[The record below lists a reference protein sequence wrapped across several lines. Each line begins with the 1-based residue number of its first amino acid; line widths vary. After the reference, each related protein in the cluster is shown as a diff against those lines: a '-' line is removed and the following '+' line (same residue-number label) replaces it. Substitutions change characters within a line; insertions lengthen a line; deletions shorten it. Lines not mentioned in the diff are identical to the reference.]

1 MKLCLLAA
9 GFAKRMYPLTQ
20 TVAKPLLEVGG
31 QSLMSRLLHQA
42 REIDAID
49 GAAAI
54 VNARFEADFEA
65 WAATVGPAAPTLV
78 VNDAAYA
85 DEARGAVADLSLL
98 LQRAFA
104 DGSEDGYLVLAG
116 DNLLRFALAPAAE
129 IFLQKPHSPL
139 LFVRVVPEPVP
150 PGCYS
155 EVVLDAACVV
165 QSFREKPQD
174 PQSNLSAIGA
184 YFLPPDL
191 PELLQA
197 YLDGGGEAD
206 APGHFLAW
214 LTAVRSCRSTRVP
227 AHSWYD
233 IGSLQGLE
241 TARQLFS
248 K

>member
-9 GFAKRMYPLTQ
+9 GFAKRMYPLTRQ
-20 TVAKPLLEVGG
+20 VAKPLLEVGG
-31 QSLMSRLLHQA
+31 QSLMSGLLHQA
-42 REIDAID
+42 REIAAID
-49 GAAAI
+49 GAAAV
-54 VNARFEADFEA
+54 VNARFAPDFDA
-65 WAATVGPAAPTLV
+65 WAATLGKTAPTIV
-78 VNDAAYA
+78 VNNAAEA
-85 DEARGAVADLSLL
+85 DQACGAVADLSLL

-129 IFLQKPHSPL
+129 LFLEQPRSPL

-155 EVVLDAACVV
+155 EVVLDADGAV
-165 QSFREKPQD
+165 QSFREKPPD

-191 PELLQA
+191 PELVQA
-197 YLDGGGEAD
+197 YLDGGGETD

-214 LTAVRSCRSTRVP
+214 LTAVRNCRSTRVP
-227 AHSWYD
+227 ADSWYD

-248 K
+248 D